1 MIEPIDQQLLIDAAA
16 EMNLPPG
23 EYFSVWHDIGL
34 WQLEALQRV
43 GLAPESRLL
52 DIGCVAMRLG
62 LYAVQYLADQHYYG
76 IDAFAPFVG
85 LAQLLAERT
94 GIAKQFHIAHDA
106 GFDFARFGVSFDF
119 ANAQSVFTHLSA
131 EDCERCMASLSP
143 VMAAGGCFLFTYLV
157 GAPATRGFL
166 YGGMQP
172 MQRLAVT
179 DEAFFASLGG
189 RHGAR
194 FEKLDMAHPT
204 GQQVGLYRYP

>member
-34 WQLEALQRV
+34 WQLEALQAV
-43 GLAPESRLL
+43 GLATESRLL
-52 DIGCVAMRLG
+52 DIGCGAMRLG
-62 LYAVQYLADQHYYG
+62 LYAVQYLADGRYYG

-85 LAQLLAERT
+85 LARLLAERT
-94 GIAKQFHIAHDA
+94 GIAKKFHIAHDA
-106 GFDFARFGVSFDF
+106 AFDFARFGASFDY

-131 EDCERCMASLSP
+131 DDCERCMASLRP
-143 VMAAGGCFLFTYLV
+143 VMAPGGCFLFTYLV
-157 GAPATRGFL
+157 GAPATRGFF
-166 YGGMQP
+166 YGGVQP

-179 DEAFFASLGG
+179 DAAFFEALGR

-194 FEKLDMAHPT
+194 FEQLAMSHPT